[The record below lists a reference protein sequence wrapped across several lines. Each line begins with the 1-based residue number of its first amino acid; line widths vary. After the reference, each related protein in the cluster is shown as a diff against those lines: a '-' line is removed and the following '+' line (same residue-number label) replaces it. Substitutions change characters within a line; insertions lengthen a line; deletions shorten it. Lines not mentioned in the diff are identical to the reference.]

1 MEAGENGA
9 MRAPDE
15 RTIRTL
21 LDWRPER
28 GVISAYV
35 AIDPADRGEP
45 WRVELRKQLDAV
57 VEAEQ
62 DKHGRRP
69 ALQATVERIK
79 AHFPEVEPPSGRC
92 HIGFC
97 EVAEKDGRDIWMAV
111 QMHRD
116 ETEVVDRD
124 HPYLTP
130 LLELLDEGAPVGVLA
145 VSAERV
151 RLYEWALGSLSDVQ
165 DWEAV
170 LFMPDWRERKAQSS
184 PDPARV
190 QGPSSSGH
198 DQFDQRLDANRE
210 RFLEQV
216 GGLVGQEA
224 DARRWRRVLTFGDAH
239 QVDEVRQGVKDRV
252 PVELADDADLISEN
266 DRGSLLERVE
276 AAVRRDNRR
285 REVELVGAAI
295 DAANTPNGR
304 GATGLAEIEQS
315 LTQGRV
321 RHLLFDAESSERDVL
336 ELEDDLVEAAL
347 RTSAE
352 VTPVEGEAA
361 EMLRDHGGVAALLRY

>member
-1 MEAGENGA
+1 MEAGGNGA
-9 MRAPDE
+9 MRIPDE
-15 RTIRTL
+15 KMIREL
-21 LDWRPER
+21 LDWRPR
-28 GVISAYV
+28 MGVLSVYV

-45 WRVELRKQLDAV
+45 WRVELRHQLDAAI
-57 VEAEQ
+57 EAEQ
-62 DKHGRRP
+62 DTHGRRR
-69 ALQATVERIK
+69 ALAATAERIK
-79 AHFPEVEPPSGRC
+79 THFPEQSPPSGRC

-97 EVAEKDGRDIWMAV
+97 EVAEKDGREFWMAA
-111 QMHRD
+111 QMHRE

-124 HPYLTP
+124 HPHLTP
-130 LLELLDEGAPVGVLA
+130 LLEMLDEGAPIGVLA

-170 LFMPDWRERKAQSS
+170 LFMPDWWERKSQSS

-190 QGPSSSGH
+190 QGTSSSGH
-198 DQFDQRLDANRE
+198 DQFDQRLEANRG

-216 GGLVGQEA
+216 GGLVAQEA
-224 DARRWRRVLTFGDAH
+224 DARKWRRVTAFGDPN
-239 QVDEVRQGVKDRV
+239 QVDQLRSGIQDRV
-252 PVELADDADLISEN
+252 PVELADDVDVISQS
-266 DRGSLLERVE
+266 DHGQLLERVE
-276 AAVRRDNRR
+276 TAVDRDNRQ
-285 REVELVGAAI
+285 RETELVRAAI

-304 GATGLAEIEQS
+304 GATGLNEIEQS

-321 RHLLFDAESSERDVL
+321 RHLIFDAESPEPDVL

-347 RTSAE
+347 RTRAD

-361 EMLRDHGGVAALLRY
+361 EMLREHGGVAALLRY